1 MNAHFQ
7 LGIYNLLD
15 KDHYSQ
21 DKIIINDSSNRFSIS
36 YSEYIFVL
44 MFMNEGVSKLF
55 GLLTIV
61 LKFSMN
67 FVFLNFRLKQNIE
80 GHFLITNKFYSRII
94 QVSCVL
100 ITLVGIGVDCTGS
113 CKKSLKIPKGGN
125 QNPYIKEEQTTQWP
139 KENKQKDKQR
149 STKHTHKT
157 KDGVTRNPLKNRG
170 ELRCFEG
177 VGSSCS
183 TQ

>member
-1 MNAHFQ
+1 
-7 LGIYNLLD
+7 
-15 KDHYSQ
+15 
-21 DKIIINDSSNRFSIS
+21 
-36 YSEYIFVL
+36 
-44 MFMNEGVSKLF
+44 
-55 GLLTIV
+55 
-61 LKFSMN
+61 
-67 FVFLNFRLKQNIE
+67 
-80 GHFLITNKFYSRII
+80 
-94 QVSCVL
+94 
-100 ITLVGIGVDCTGS
+100 VGIGVDCTGS

-183 TQ
+183 T